1 MVRRKGPMNFDRR
14 KFLKRAAA
22 AGVTCAATD
31 MFSGEYIQA
40 QTTPQGTAK
49 GTKLLQSACPYCGV
63 GCGTLIQV
71 QDGKVV
77 GMVPDKKHPT
87 NRGIQCIKGLNAHE
101 PIYVDR
107 LVDVLV
113 RKDIWEAYQKKSPG
127 WEAMTSATKGSPKGE
142 LKDDF
147 AVVSYEKAEEFV
159 AEKLAYFIKK
169 YGGNSVGLNGS
180 GQLTMEAQW
189 IENQV
194 MKGVVGSNSIEA
206 NARMCMTSAVA
217 GYFHSYGSDA
227 PPTSYEDIE
236 QADFITFW
244 GHNAREA
251 HPILFW
257 RVADHKK
264 RTDIPTLVSDPRTT
278 GTVAGLEAIN
288 PENSYHLRTL
298 NGDISYHNA
307 IAHVLLTDDDLLKDE
322 RLKHACMS
330 TEWLEQH
337 TNGFQEYIDGVKSD
351 YWSPENVVERLKL
364 LDGDPRTNSNR
375 IKPQLIRDIAYAWA
389 EASVKG
395 RERGVGGVLTF
406 WGIGY
411 NQMLHGQ
418 HNTIGLINLHLLTGN
433 VGRPGCGSHS
443 QTGQPNAMSERL
455 MGGLT
460 GRLPFNM
467 ALKDTEWRD
476 HIAQCWG
483 VTPQRLKATSLL
495 KNDGM
500 VVGMMERA
508 LKPDDDSDRRTS
520 DPLKAMLW
528 MYTTHIHMPDVKTL
542 VRPALKKMFVVV
554 QDIYT
559 DAPNN
564 YYADVVFPAATW
576 GEWTGGTYIQSERRI
591 YICDGTANPPPNC
604 RPDMDM
610 AIDKGKALCKKL
622 GLDADK
628 VFPYKKTI
636 KMGNGLMAYDPEDIF
651 RTIVAASKGSDA
663 DVSGILE
670 LEKEEAKKGRKLGPY
685 EILRRLRGVQW
696 PAPNAA
702 IARKGGTPRRYLGQE
717 GWPGKPLYGAFR
729 HPDGKARFKL
739 CNQSYEH
746 IEEIC
751 GELMKYGNSS
761 KPGAGPFLIDDLAA
775 AAKAGMPSLLH
786 RARDMA
792 LPPELPHL
800 KVYADRTQGL
810 AQHKQSESFPFWL
823 SLGIVY
829 EHFHT
834 AKTIRGATTLK
845 LVPEQYVEVA
855 EDDAD
860 RFGLSDGQKVRIVTR
875 RGSYEAR
882 VSIGVTSMVRPARSQ
897 VFPGLLFSPWNL
909 SVADDADPDEE
920 KNKWLVNRTSHRAWD
935 PVSGQADFKK
945 LAARIEII

>member
-1 MVRRKGPMNFDRR
+1 MARRQGPINFDRR
-14 KFLKRAAA
+14 QFMKRAAA
-22 AGVTCAATD
+22 AGVACAATD
-31 MFSGEYIQA
+31 LFSDEYIQA
-40 QTTPQGTAK
+40 QTTPQGAAK
-49 GTKLLQSACPYCGV
+49 GVTLLQSACPYCGV

-107 LVDVLV
+107 LEQVLV
-113 RKDIWEAYQKKSPG
+113 RKKLWDAYQKKSPG
-127 WEAMTSATKGSPKGE
+127 WEAMISQDKGTLNDFIEKG
-142 LKDDF
+142 
-147 AVVSYEKAEEFV
+147 YEEVEEFV

-169 YGGNSVGLNGS
+169 WGGNSVGLNGS

-194 MKGVVGSNSIEA
+194 MKGVVGSNAIEA
-206 NARMCMTSAVA
+206 NARMCMTSAVT

-264 RTDIPTLVSDPRTT
+264 RTGIPTLVSDPRTT
-278 GTVAGLEAIN
+278 GTVAGLESIN
-288 PENSYHLRTL
+288 PGNSYHMQTL

-307 IAHVLLTDDDLLKDE
+307 IAHVLLTE
-322 RLKHACMS
+322 REDACMLPES
-330 TEWLEQH
+330 LAKYTNIDSQWLAKY
-337 TNGFQEYIDGVKSD
+337 TNGYQEYIDGVKKN
-351 YWSPENVVERLKL
+351 YSPDQVVERLKL
-364 LDGDPRTNSNR
+364 LDNGRVTVD
-375 IKPQLIRDIAYAWA
+375 LIRKIANAWA
-389 EASVKG
+389 DASVRG
-395 RERGVGGVLTF
+395 LERGYGGVLTF

-467 ALKDTEWRD
+467 PLKDTEWRN
-476 HIAQCWG
+476 HIADSWG
-483 VTPQRLKATSLL
+483 ISHERLEKTSLL
-495 KNDGM
+495 KNPGM

-508 LKPDDDSDRRTS
+508 LKPENDPDRLR
-520 DPLKAMLW
+520 AMLW
-528 MYTTHIHMPDVKTL
+528 MYTTHIHMPDVNTL

-554 QDIYT
+554 QDIYNN
-559 DAPNN
+559 APNN

-576 GEWTGGTYIQSERRI
+576 GEWTGGTYIQSERRL
-591 YICDGTANPPPNC
+591 YICDGTKNPPPNC

-628 VFPYKKTI
+628 IFPYKKTI
-636 KMGNGLMAYDPEDIF
+636 QMGNGLMAYDPEDVF
-651 RTIVAASKGSDA
+651 RVILAASEGADS
-663 DVSGILE
+663 DVSGILK
-670 LEKEEAKKGRKLGPY
+670 LEEEETKKGRKLGPY

-696 PAPNAA
+696 PAPTAD
-702 IARKGGTPRRYLGQE
+702 IARKGGTPRRYVGQE
-717 GWPGKPLYGAFR
+717 SWAEPDRPYGAFR

-739 CNQSYEH
+739 CNQTYEF

-751 GELMKYGNSS
+751 GELMKYGSS
-761 KPGAGPFLIDDLAA
+761 GKPGAGPFLIDDLAA

-800 KVYADRTQGL
+800 TVYNDPNQGL
-810 AQHKQSESFPFWL
+810 AQHKENGSFPFWL
-823 SLGIVY
+823 ALGIVY

-845 LVPEQYVEVA
+845 LVPEQYVEVSPEDA
-855 EDDAD
+855 E
-860 RFGLSDGQKVRIVTR
+860 RFGLRDGQKVRLVTR
-875 RGSYEAR
+875 RGSYEGR
-882 VSIGVTSMVRPARSQ
+882 VSVGLGSMIRPARSQ
-897 VFPGLLFSPWNL
+897 VFPGMLFSPWNL
-909 SVADDADPDEE
+909 SVADSADPE
-920 KNKWLVNRTSHRAWD
+920 KNRWLVNMTSHRAWD
-935 PVSGQADFKK
+935 PVSGQADYKK